1 MQQSRPTNY
10 LQDVLLGILTPGF
23 PYQDHPT
30 VLIGDQIPIY
40 YGSPRPDG
48 GPPAHVI
55 PDCLVA
61 LDVDAEAIWNRVGY
75 DPVQNG
81 KPPDV
86 VIEVASISTY
96 RRDAAGKRE
105 IYRQIGVPEYWRLD
119 PTGGD
124 FHGQP
129 IIGERLVEGRYEPF
143 PVDEYGDGSAG
154 VTSPILNL
162 EFRWRDGRFHIHD
175 PATGVA
181 YEHPLDVSERMRESN
196 AELQAEVDRLRA
208 ENRTLRGE
216 G

>member
-1 MQQSRPTNY
+1 MQQTRPTNY

-23 PYQDHPT
+23 SYQDHPT

-48 GPPAHVI
+48 GAPAHVI
-55 PDCLVA
+55 PDCLIA

-75 DPVQNG
+75 DPIQNG

-96 RRDAAGKRE
+96 RRDATSKRE
-105 IYRQIGVPEYWRLD
+105 IYRQIAVPEYWRLD

-129 IIGERLVEGRYEPF
+129 IIGERLVVEHYDPF
-143 PVDEYGDGSAG
+143 PVDEYGEGSVG

-181 YEHPLDVSERMRESN
+181 YEHPQETVAR
-196 AELQAEVDRLRA
+196 LQE
-208 ENRTLRGE
+208 ENRRLRGE